1 MSGTT
6 DVVKGRIKE
15 AAGALTNDDKLREEG
30 QTDQVTGKVQQGEA
44 AQKAAHEAKVA
55 AEKAKVAAEQAVH
68 EAKDDTNKC
77 ATGCE

>member
-30 QTDQVTGKVQQGEA
+30 QTDQVTGKVKQAEA

-55 AEKAKVAAEQAVH
+55 AAKAVTKAT
-68 EAKDDTNKC
+68 DDTRC
-77 ATGCE
+77 CD